1 LAATGAAEPENKTTG
16 ELQMLKIWDPTNF
29 RRTLGGLS
37 LILAPILFAIA
48 EITYPTSNGNG
59 AQQLESAAR
68 NHDVMLAD
76 IYFGIA
82 SAILFM
88 PAIYALLHV
97 TRLRGVVLGHVAA
110 ILTVAGLG
118 LAHLALGGLQLM
130 LWAMAGPGV
139 DRQVMASFIDKTMQ
153 NPAGLPLILGHE
165 LFAIGVVLFGV
176 AIWRSGFGYRWA
188 GPAIAVGVVLDIV
201 GGTVGLPDVL
211 MAIVSDGIFVT
222 GLAAVGLKV
231 LLTSDR
237 EWEVGVLP
245 DPSETAPVISTAR
258 A

>member
-1 LAATGAAEPENKTTG
+1 
-16 ELQMLKIWDPTNF
+16 MLKIWDPTNF

-48 EITYPTSNGNG
+48 EITYPSSDGNG
-59 AQQLESAAR
+59 ATQLDVAAR

-82 SAILFM
+82 SAILFI
-88 PAIYALLHV
+88 PAVYALLHV
-97 TRLRGVVLGHVAA
+97 TRRRGVVLGHVAA
-110 ILTVAGLG
+110 ILTVAGVC

-139 DRQVMASFIDKTMQ
+139 DRSAMASFIDKTQQ
-153 NPAGLPLILGHE
+153 NPAGLPLVLGHE
-165 LFAIGVVLFGV
+165 LFAIGLVLFGV

-188 GPAIAVGVVLDIV
+188 GPAIAIGVIIDVV
-201 GGTVGLPDVL
+201 GGMIGVPDPL
-211 MAIVSDGIFVT
+211 ISIVSDAVFVT

-231 LLTSDR
+231 LLTSDL
-237 EWEVGVLP
+237 EWEAGTLP
-245 DPSETAPVISTAR
+245 AGSKASRLVSTAQ

>member
-1 LAATGAAEPENKTTG
+1 
-16 ELQMLKIWDPTNF
+16 
-29 RRTLGGLS
+29 
-37 LILAPILFAIA
+37 
-48 EITYPTSNGNG
+48 
-59 AQQLESAAR
+59 
-68 NHDVMLAD
+68 
-76 IYFGIA
+76 
-82 SAILFM
+82 
-88 PAIYALLHV
+88 
-97 TRLRGVVLGHVAA
+97 
-110 ILTVAGLG
+110 
-118 LAHLALGGLQLM
+118 
-130 LWAMAGPGV
+130 
-139 DRQVMASFIDKTMQ
+139 MASFIDKTMQ

-211 MAIVSDGIFVT
+211 MSIVSDGIFVT

-237 EWEVGVLP
+237 DWEEGRLP
-245 DPSETAPVISTAR
+245 VPSEAAPVMSTAR

>member
-1 LAATGAAEPENKTTG
+1 
-16 ELQMLKIWDPTNF
+16 MLKIWDPTNF
-29 RRTLGGLS
+29 RRTLGGLC

-48 EITYPTSNGNG
+48 EITYPASDGNG
-59 AQQLESAAR
+59 AQQLDIAAR

-88 PAIYALLHV
+88 PAVYALLHV

-110 ILTVAGLG
+110 ILTVAGVS

-139 DRQVMASFIDKTMQ
+139 DRQAMSAFIDKTIQ
-153 NPAGLPLILGHE
+153 NPAGLPLVLGHE
-165 LFAIGVVLFGV
+165 LFAFGIIVFGV

-188 GPAIAVGVVLDIV
+188 GPAIAAGVVIDIV
-201 GGTVGLPDVL
+201 GGTIGLPDVL
-211 MAIVSDGIFVT
+211 IGVVSDAIFVT

-231 LLTSDR
+231 LLTSDA
-237 EWEVGVLP
+237 EWEAGTRPVR
-245 DPSETAPVISTAR
+245 SETSRVVSAAR